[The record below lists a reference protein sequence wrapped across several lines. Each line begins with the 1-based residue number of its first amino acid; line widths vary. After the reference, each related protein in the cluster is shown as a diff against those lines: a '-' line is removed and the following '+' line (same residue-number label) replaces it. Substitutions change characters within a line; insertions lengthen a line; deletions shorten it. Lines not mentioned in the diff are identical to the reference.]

1 MAGILIE
8 IHLAEGKVKELRL
21 EKDSATLAYIYYEKE
36 ILKKHGVEADEY
48 EKSYK
53 YHLGNITTM
62 DEIYSIVVDS
72 LNVRRAL
79 TKID

>member
-1 MAGILIE
+1 MAVILID
-8 IHLAEGKVKELRL
+8 IHLAEGKIKEMRL
-21 EKDSATLAYIYYEKE
+21 EKDSANLAYTYYEKE
-36 ILKKHGVEADEY
+36 ILKKHAVEPDVY
-48 EKSYK
+48 EKSFK
-53 YHLGNITTM
+53 YHLGNITSM